1 MKYEVVIS
9 AQAEDD
15 LREIFDYIAYELQA
29 PLNAVNQLDRLEKNI
44 FSLEFMPNRF
54 RAFEREPW
62 LSRGLR
68 ILPVD
73 NFLVLYILDEISLT
87 VTIIRVMYGA
97 RAVENNLTLNSKI

>member
-29 PLNAVNQLDRLEKNI
+29 PLDAVNQLDRLEKNI